1 MAYSTGSGGNVGALF
16 AAIRDFAVA
25 QGWTKSGEGTS
36 ATGGYL
42 FLEKGVCHM
51 SAQYYTN
58 WTSNNAYDDNGN
70 QITVNNYGLRA
81 VVNSSI
87 NPALTTY
94 WGHPGYPLAGE
105 LNLDNYYAT
114 TVKDLTGPLVAW
126 HLFSDVDGNYIHAAI
141 NTQADRW
148 VHFGFGNADKGAM
161 THSGAAY
168 VTGTNNPWFRDS
180 NNSDPTNENAYTYN
194 MPRHHNAPFAGTDS
208 IYYIPDALTADFYPF
223 AAMNRWNGTDHVC
236 IVNSTLITYNK
247 PQLFPSTGFGSAML
261 DATIA
266 ANTPSW
272 SGQLPMHG
280 SPLLVRL
287 YDSSKYCIVG
297 MFPDV
302 RLLNME
308 GLLPGSE
315 ITLGT
320 DTWKVFPITRQ
331 NSWSATGTLT
341 MTSGQYAVA
350 YKKIV

>member
-1 MAYSTGSGGNVGALF
+1 MAYQTGSGGEVSALF

-25 QGWTKSGEGTS
+25 QGWTKSGEGLN

-58 WTSNNAYDDNGN
+58 WTNNAYDANGTLYTLSN
-70 QITVNNYGLRA
+70 YGFRATVNSA
-81 VVNSSI
+81 I
-87 NPALTTY
+87 NPALTT
-94 WGHPGYPLAGE
+94 WFGHPGYPHSGDIE
-105 LNLDNYYAT
+105 QDGYYSTVVRDLN
-114 TVKDLTGPLVAW
+114 GPLVAW
-126 HLFSDVDGNYIHAAI
+126 HLFSDAAGSYIHAAV

-148 VHFGFGNADKGAM
+148 VHFGFGAADKGTM

-168 VTGTNNPWFRDS
+168 VTGTSNTWYRDS
-180 NNSDPTNENAYTYN
+180 NAADPTNDGFYFY
-194 MPRHHNAPFAGTDS
+194 NAPRRHVAPFTGLNS
-208 IYYIPDALTADFYPF
+208 IYYIPDALTADFAPI
-223 AAMNRWNGTDHVC
+223 AAMNRWGSTDPIC
-236 IVNSTLITYNK
+236 IINRTLTTYNK
-247 PQLFPSTGFGSAML
+247 PESFPNNLYGSSML
-261 DATIA
+261 DALIA

-272 SGQLPMHG
+272 SGQLPLHG

-287 YDSSKYCIVG
+287 YDYSKFCIVG

-315 ITLGT
+315 ITLAT

-331 NSWSATGTLT
+331 NSWSASGTLT
-341 MTSGQYAVA
+341 LTSGQYAVA
-350 YKKIV
+350 YKKLI